1 MEECKMKSC
10 LLCKKFGKTE
20 GHPTTACV
28 MFHGASGNGGRIAQS
43 RVPAEYRYTLASDLV
58 FKKDMFIS
66 YVESFKKMF
75 TPNDTTKDRIKS
87 LYLWSLS
94 TGTGKTTTASAL
106 LNEYHI
112 AHVLISWKEGR
123 KPEEYPTFFVDV
135 NELQELYNRF
145 NRQGIPQDVRE
156 SASREYYRRI
166 ELAKYA
172 ELVAFD
178 DIGVRSAT
186 EGFRGD
192 LHTVINHRTVQQLP
206 SIYTS
211 NLPLHSMSEIYD
223 QRLYDRMRDLTV
235 QVEFTGESKRGIR

>member
-1 MEECKMKSC
+1 MKNC
-10 LLCKKFGKTE
+10 LLCKKFGKE
-20 GHPTTACV
+20 SNHPTTACI
-28 MFHGASGNGGRIAQS
+28 MFHGASGDGGRIAVS
-43 RVPAEYRYTLASDLV
+43 RVPVEYRYTLVTDLSFNEKM
-58 FKKDMFIS
+58 FKA

-75 TPNDTTKDRIKS
+75 KPVESTKDRIKS
-87 LYLWSLS
+87 LYLFSEA

-112 AHVLISWKEGR
+112 AHVLLSWKEGK
-123 KPEEYPTFFVDV
+123 KPNEYPTFFVDT

-156 SASREYYRRI
+156 EASREYYRRI
-166 ELAKYA
+166 GLAKQA
-172 ELVAFD
+172 DLVAFD

-211 NLPLHSMSEIYD
+211 NLPIQSMSEIYD

-235 QVEFTGESKRGIR
+235 QVEFTGESKRGMR